1 MYRHRYVDVTSNIA
15 EIQKHIH
22 AKLQSIQ
29 KQMQMVEPLHS
40 VLCWCLF
47 VYVWKYKQSHLPVIS
62 FFRKTKVYR
71 FVMKLTSS
79 FTLRRK
85 V

>member
-47 VYVWKYKQSHLPVIS
+47 VYIWKYKQSHLPVKKKS
-62 FFRKTKVYR
+62 TG
-71 FVMKLTSS
+71 L
-79 FTLRRK
+79 
-85 V
+85 